1 MARPVRNPYAVLGVD
16 PHASPEEIRAAFRR
30 LAAQHHPDRNPDDAD
45 AAERFKEINLAHQ
58 ILGDPDKRAAFD
70 RWGASAFTPGGNRGP
85 GAGFV
90 DLGAVEGMFGDF
102 LEAIGMRTADRGDVR
117 QRVKLSL
124 VDAALGCTREVS
136 YTRVDLCTHCGG
148 SGAAAGT
155 ATETC
160 STCEGRGR
168 IRQAQPFL
176 PVTLERTCTRCH
188 GTGRLAR
195 YPCRDCH
202 GRGIA
207 PSQHRLAVT
216 IPAGIESG
224 ASRIVEGA
232 GSRPRRDRPPGHLEV
247 VVEVEP
253 HPFFERAGH
262 DLRCKVPVTF
272 IQASLGAEIEV
283 PTLEGKAKL
292 RVPAGTQPGSVLRL
306 RGKGVPHRSRPG
318 RGDQLVELSV
328 EVPVV
333 LSERARELIAE
344 LGAELGQDS
353 SPQRQSFLDRV
364 RGWFG

>member
-16 PHASPEEIRAAFRR
+16 PQASPEEIRTAFRR

-58 ILGDPDKRAAFD
+58 ILSDPDKRAAFD
-70 RWGASAFTPGGNRGP
+70 RWGTSAFAPGGNQ
-85 GAGFV
+85 GAGGGFV
-90 DLGAVEGMFGDF
+90 DLGSVEGIFGDF

-117 QRVKLSL
+117 QHVKLSL

-136 YTRVDLCTHCGG
+136 YTRVDLCARCGG
-148 SGAAAGT
+148 SGAEAGT

-160 STCEGRGR
+160 STCGGRGR
-168 IRQAQPFL
+168 IRHPQPFL

-188 GTGRLAR
+188 GTGRSAR
-195 YPCRDCH
+195 FPCRGCR

-207 PSQHRLAVT
+207 PAPHRLAVT

-272 IQASLGAEIEV
+272 VQASLGAEIEV
-283 PTLEGKAKL
+283 PTLDGKARL
-292 RVPAGTQPGSVLRL
+292 RVPPGTQPGSVLRL

-318 RGDQLVELSV
+318 RGDQLVELNV

-344 LGAELGQDS
+344 RGAELGQDA
-353 SPQRQSFLDRV
+353 SPQRQSFLERV